1 MKLSSNKEYKKTEE
15 PSQDDDN
22 YQDVKKK
29 KLELKNQIEAY
40 EMYAQYQHNENY
52 RKAREETVKQV
63 KLGTCIW
70 LLFVIIT
77 LFVHYFRFG
86 KVGLDNSVLIA
97 LVSSTTASVIGMFVI
112 ILRWLYP
119 HQ

>member
-1 MKLSSNKEYKKTEE
+1 MKLSTNEQYEREE
-15 PSQDDDN
+15 EALQDDDN
-22 YQDVKKK
+22 YQALKTQ
-29 KLELKNQIEAY
+29 KLVLKEQIEAC

-52 RKAREETVKQV
+52 RKASEETAKQV
-63 KLGTCIW
+63 KTGTCIW
-70 LLFVIIT
+70 LVFVIIT
-77 LFVHYFRFG
+77 LILHYFRFE
-86 KVGLDNSVLIA
+86 KLGLDNSVLIA

>member
-15 PSQDDDN
+15 PSQDDYN
-22 YQDVKKK
+22 YQA
-29 KLELKNQIEAY
+29 LKTKNLVLKEQIEAC
-40 EMYAQYQHNENY
+40 EMYAQHQQNENY
-52 RKAREETVKQV
+52 RKDREQTAKQV
-63 KLGTCIW
+63 KWGTCIW
-70 LLFVIIT
+70 LVFVIIT
-77 LFVHYFRFG
+77 LILHYFRFE
-86 KVGLDNSVLIA
+86 KLGLDNSVLIA

>member
-1 MKLSSNKEYKKTEE
+1 MKLSSNKEYKITEE

-22 YQDVKKK
+22 YQAIKNQ
-29 KLELKNQIEAY
+29 KLVLQSQIEAY

-70 LLFVIIT
+70 LVFVIIT
-77 LFVHYFRFG
+77 LIVHYFRFDQL
-86 KVGLDNSVLIA
+86 GLDNSVLIA